1 MWKLWKLWKHYVFYS
16 ETLISLHRLTPEK
29 KTGGGK
35 ADGAVDIVYDVF
47 APGGRF
53 KKTDPGDPDFH
64 LTVVDARD
72 GSEVPK
78 LGEAASGSVPLLV
91 AFVSPAGSVAFYNFT
106 EISVPI
112 DITMG

>member
-1 MWKLWKLWKHYVFYS
+1 MDALAFS
-16 ETLISLHRLTPEK
+16 NPTLGYFFSRLTPPSPEK
-29 KTGGGK
+29 EAASAGES
-35 ADGAVDIVYDVF
+35 DGAIDIVYDVY

-64 LTVVDARD
+64 LSVVDAGD
-72 GSEVPK
+72 GGEVPK
-78 LGEAASGSVPLLV
+78 LGRAASGRIPLLV

-106 EISVPI
+106 EISLPI

>member
-1 MWKLWKLWKHYVFYS
+1 METVEGKPYVFYS
-16 ETLISLHRLTPEK
+16 ETLIVPLHRLTSERR
-29 KTGGGK
+29 TGGGK

-64 LTVVDARD
+64 LTVVDAGD
-72 GSEVPK
+72 GEVPK
-78 LGEAASGSVPLLV
+78 LGGAASGSIPLLV

-106 EISVPI
+106 EISLPK